1 MSIARS
7 VFTALAS
14 RGRGRAAIRLPDRG
28 WSRLTPPPPPTGRVD
43 AANDDDIDDDVNA
56 ETNAETMERMAREML
71 VEEIEM
77 EERADLDQNASPTR
91 LEARAAAL
99 RRAADELDHQ
109 AEAMHSKAH
118 RRMRHRAN
126 EMARRAS
133 EGRDRARDCCERW
146 RDAAARRA
154 TTTTATFAVEA
165 KMIRDAFARVRCE
178 TYVASTRCVCA
189 LLKMM
194 MRTK

>member
-14 RGRGRAAIRLPDRG
+14 RGRGRASIRRG
-28 WSRLTPPPPPTGRVD
+28 WSSATTTTTTTTGRVD

-91 LEARAAAL
+91 LEAR
-99 RRAADELDHQ
+99 
-109 AEAMHSKAH
+109 
-118 RRMRHRAN
+118 
-126 EMARRAS
+126 
-133 EGRDRARDCCERW
+133 G
-146 RDAAARRA
+146 
-154 TTTTATFAVEA
+154 
-165 KMIRDAFARVRCE
+165 
-178 TYVASTRCVCA
+178 VASTRGG
-189 LLKMM
+189 
-194 MRTK
+194 

>member
-28 WSRLTPPPPPTGRVD
+28 WSRLTTTTTTTGRVD

-91 LEARAAAL
+91 LEAR
-99 RRAADELDHQ
+99 
-109 AEAMHSKAH
+109 
-118 RRMRHRAN
+118 
-126 EMARRAS
+126 
-133 EGRDRARDCCERW
+133 GG
-146 RDAAARRA
+146 
-154 TTTTATFAVEA
+154 
-165 KMIRDAFARVRCE
+165 
-178 TYVASTRCVCA
+178 ASTRGG
-189 LLKMM
+189 
-194 MRTK
+194 

>member
-14 RGRGRAAIRLPDRG
+14 RGRGRASIRRG
-28 WSRLTPPPPPTGRVD
+28 WSSAPTPTPTPTPGRVD

-91 LEARAAAL
+91 LEAR
-99 RRAADELDHQ
+99 
-109 AEAMHSKAH
+109 
-118 RRMRHRAN
+118 
-126 EMARRAS
+126 
-133 EGRDRARDCCERW
+133 G
-146 RDAAARRA
+146 
-154 TTTTATFAVEA
+154 
-165 KMIRDAFARVRCE
+165 
-178 TYVASTRCVCA
+178 VASTRGG
-189 LLKMM
+189 
-194 MRTK
+194 